1 MIKDTVYYL
10 NFNLR
15 ITLNYMQSH
24 EMIFWAYN
32 GLSYKSIYSY
42 FFKVVHGQSEKFEY
56 ERERLLGI
64 ALKIH

>member
-42 FFKVVHGQSEKFEY
+42 FN
-56 ERERLLGI
+56 
-64 ALKIH
+64 